1 MLIRDLSDYGHKI
14 YLFIYFLTEI
24 DLAFV
29 INATSDVADEA
40 FKLMKSTIKYL
51 MYKFKHHQVKY
62 HILVHGEDSSSR
74 EICFTNES
82 CDFTSLSDKVDQ
94 LTKKD
99 DVKIPKLHENLK
111 KVGEAFTLSKGKR
124 PCSEKVGT
132 S

>member
-1 MLIRDLSDYGHKI
+1 MLIRDLSDYGRKI
-14 YLFIYFLTEI
+14 YCFLFTEI

-40 FKLMKSTIKYL
+40 FALMKSTIKYL
-51 MYKFKHHQVKY
+51 MYKLKHRQVKY

-82 CDFTSLSDKVDQ
+82 CGFTSLSDKVDQ
-94 LTKKD
+94 LTKNA
-99 DVKIPKLHENLK
+99 DVKIPRLHENLK

-124 PCSEKVGT
+124 SCSEKVGT

>member
-1 MLIRDLSDYGHKI
+1 MVIK
-14 YLFIYFLTEI
+14 FIGFTEI

-29 INATSDVADEA
+29 INATSDVANEA
-40 FKLMKSTIKYL
+40 FDLMKSTIKYL
-51 MYKFKHHQVKY
+51 MYKFKHRQVKY
-62 HILVHGEDSSSR
+62 HILVHGEDSSSKK
-74 EICFTNES
+74 ICFTNES

-94 LTKKD
+94 LTKNAE
-99 DVKIPKLHENLK
+99 VKIPKLHENLK

>member
-1 MLIRDLSDYGHKI
+1 MLIRDFSDYGHKI
-14 YLFIYFLTEI
+14 YCFLFTEI

-40 FKLMKSTIKYL
+40 FKLMKNTIKYL
-51 MYKFKHHQVKY
+51 MYKFKHRQVKY
-62 HILVHGEDSSSR
+62 HILVHGEDSSSKK
-74 EICFTNES
+74 ICFTNES

-94 LTKKD
+94 LTKNAE
-99 DVKIPKLHENLK
+99 VKIPKLHENLK